1 MPVKDDL
8 REFLRQRKAKSASAP
23 AINWEAKKR
32 DWIDAV
38 RRLYETI
45 ENDIFKDALA
55 EKLVKIQRRD
65 AEIVERYIGRYS
77 IPELVVQI
85 GGEEVVF
92 APKAVNVIGASGRID
107 LIGERDQATIIR
119 EWDPNSQQEGWSI
132 VEMRLPSRK
141 LVPLTKDSLLA
152 ALRQV
157 MSP

>member
-8 REFLRQRKAKSASAP
+8 REFLRERQAKSASGSK
-23 AINWEAKKR
+23 IDWEAKKR
-32 DWIDAV
+32 DWIEAV
-38 RRLYETI
+38 KGLYETI
-45 ENDIFKDALA
+45 TKDIFKDALA

-65 AEIVERYIGRYS
+65 AKIVERYVGRYT
-77 IPELVVQI
+77 IPELIVQI

-92 APKAVNVIGASGRID
+92 SPKAVNVIGASGRID

-119 EWDPNSQQEGWSI
+119 EWDPDAQQEGWSI

-152 ALRQV
+152 ALRAV